1 MVRAR
6 ARARDIIDCSLRPH
20 TQHQSIQDRQRHSA
34 DCGAAHT
41 SHINTRVRSNAH
53 SLFTRTRTTR
63 TDAAESFD
71 VSHSAQPRDSL
82 QRHALPR
89 DLSSAPRPRSH
100 SNGRHVRLPPVKA
113 TRVTPASLH
122 THTRRVR
129 TPTCWRPPP
138 AHVPHP
144 APCIGRLQHQH
155 TCALGARRLDL
166 SPAGAVPVVSADA
179 ESAPHRARHELAR
192 SAVGL
197 CGVRHLDIGGLRRS
211 AAGALGW
218 LTPAQPEGR
227 PWEEVGGGGGGGGEE
242 GGGWG
247 EEVVARLGVRGRASD
262 GEYTL

>member
-1 MVRAR
+1 M
-6 ARARDIIDCSLRPH
+6 
-20 TQHQSIQDRQRHSA
+20 
-34 DCGAAHT
+34 
-41 SHINTRVRSNAH
+41 NTRAQATH
-53 SLFTRTRTTR
+53 THFTRTRTTR

-71 VSHSAQPRDSL
+71 VSQHSPGTRCSATYCPGI
-82 QRHALPR
+82 
-89 DLSSAPRPRSH
+89 SAPRSRSH

-129 TPTCWRPPP
+129 TSTCWRPPP

-155 TCALGARRLDL
+155 TCALGASTLDL

-227 PWEEVGGGGGGGGEE
+227 PWEEAGGGGGGR
-242 GGGWG
+242 W
-247 EEVVARLGVRGRASD
+247 EEVEDGGRRWSRGWA
-262 GEYTL
+262 

>member
-1 MVRAR
+1 MRATVRAR

-129 TPTCWRPPP
+129 TSTCWRPPP

-144 APCIGRLQHQH
+144 APCTLHRP
-155 TCALGARRLDL
+155 
-166 SPAGAVPVVSADA
+166 SPASAHLRIGSKETRPLA
-179 ESAPHRARHELAR
+179 SRGGPGRQCRRGIGPAP
-192 SAVGL
+192 
-197 CGVRHLDIGGLRRS
+197 C
-211 AAGALGW
+211 
-218 LTPAQPEGR
+218 PP
-227 PWEEVGGGGGGGGEE
+227 
-242 GGGWG
+242 
-247 EEVVARLGVRGRASD
+247 
-262 GEYTL
+262 